1 MTPYQANKPALPGS
15 LMEAVSELRKSNFF
29 RERFGDDFVNYIIEI
44 KEAEIGRFLSETN
57 DWEHREYFDL
67 F

>member
-1 MTPYQANKPALPGS
+1 
-15 LMEAVSELRKSNFF
+15 MEAVSALRDSALF
-29 RERFGDDFVNYIIEI
+29 REKFGDEFVDYIISI

>member
-1 MTPYQANKPALPGS
+1 
-15 LMEAVSELRKSNFF
+15 MEAVSELRKSNFF

>member
-1 MTPYQANKPALPGS
+1 MDAI
-15 LMEAVSELRKSNFF
+15 SELRNSNFF
-29 RERFGDDFVNYIIEI
+29 REKFGDDFISYIIEI
-44 KEAEIGRFLSETN
+44 KEAEISRFLSETN